1 MAFIESLLAT
11 LPMPFAVFV
20 SIVLS
25 ILISILG
32 VVPSAFLT
40 ILNVTAFGF
49 WGGFWVSLADEIV
62 GSLIAFCLYH
72 N

>member
-11 LPMPFAVFV
+11 LPIPFAVFV

-25 ILISILG
+25 VLISILG

-49 WGGFWVSLADEIV
+49 W
-62 GSLIAFCLYH
+62 
-72 N
+72 